1 MLQKA
6 LEYIDNNGRSI
17 IFHEGDTVHIHTT
30 TNLWYHY
37 KIKNICDGYITIRCE
52 DKDGACANI
61 SFGDITS
68 LKKSAT

>member
-6 LEYIDNNGRSI
+6 LEYIDDNGRSV
-17 IFHEGDTVHIHTT
+17 IFHEGDTVNIRTT

-37 KIKNICDGYITIRCE
+37 KIKNIYDNCITIRCE

-61 SFGDITS
+61 LFGDITS
-68 LKKSAT
+68 LTKSTT